1 MRAKLIALLAMV
13 ATTAIPAP
21 AAASSSDRPSLVVAI
36 AVDQFSADLFAQYRA
51 HYRGGLKRLSD
62 GVVFPR
68 GYQSHAATET
78 CPGHATILTGNRPGH
93 AGIIANNW
101 IDQSVAR
108 ADKRV
113 YCAED
118 PSAPDSSSRN
128 YAPSLMRLRV
138 PTLGDRMKAAD
149 PGSRVIA
156 VAGKDRAALMMGG
169 HKADQIW
176 WWGAN
181 GFTGLPGHTATP
193 PVERANAAAR
203 TEIATGRAAMA
214 LPDHCVP
221 LDQPV
226 ALPSGGTVGAGHF
239 ERAPGDAGAFRAS
252 PELDTATLALATAL
266 VEDQAL
272 GRRGHVDLLAISLSA
287 TDLIGHRYGTAG
299 AEMCLQVT
307 AIDAMLGRFFEQLD
321 KTGVD
326 YLVALTADHGGHDL
340 PERSG
345 QNAIDDARR
354 IDKALTLAAVNSAL
368 ADRTGIKGPLLLG
381 DGLAGDL
388 YLRRDLSSAEK
399 RRALTE
405 ALALL
410 RAHPQAAAVL
420 THDELAAAPEPS
432 GPPEAWSLLDEAK
445 ASFDPERSGDLVLLL
460 KPRVTPIADPAH
472 GTVATHGSPWDYD
485 RRVPILF
492 WRKGIVPF
500 EQPLGVETVD
510 ITPSIAAIIGLSLP
524 KGEID
529 GRCLD
534 LIAGPETSCRAQ

>member
-1 MRAKLIALLAMV
+1 MRAKLIAVLAMV
-13 ATTAIPAP
+13 ATAAIPA
-21 AAASSSDRPSLVVAI
+21 AATPSNDKPSLIVAI

-51 HYRGGLKRLSD
+51 RYRGGLKRLAE
-62 GVVFPR
+62 GVVFPK

-78 CPGHATILTGNRPGH
+78 CPGHATILTGTRPGH
-93 AGIIANNW
+93 AGIIANSW

-118 PSAPDSSSRN
+118 PGVPGSSSGN
-128 YAPSLMRLRV
+128 YMPSLIRLRV

-149 PGSRVIA
+149 GGSRVIA
-156 VAGKDRAALMMGG
+156 VAGKDRSALMMGG

-176 WWGAN
+176 WWTAN
-181 GFTGLPGHTATP
+181 GFAGLPGRTATP

-203 TEIATGRAAMA
+203 AAIAAGQAAMP
-214 LPDHCVP
+214 LPDHCLP
-221 LDQPV
+221 LDRPV
-226 ALPSGGTVGAGHF
+226 ALPGGGTVGTGRFARAAGDG
-239 ERAPGDAGAFRAS
+239 RAFRVS
-252 PELDTATLALATAL
+252 PELDAATLALATAL
-266 VEDQAL
+266 VEGEAL

-287 TDLIGHRYGTAG
+287 TDMIGHRYGTAG
-299 AEMCLQVT
+299 AEMCLQVA
-307 AIDAMLGRFFEQLD
+307 AIDAMLGTFFEQLD
-321 KTGVD
+321 KRGID
-326 YLVALTADHGGHDL
+326 YLVVLTADHGGHDL
-340 PERSG
+340 PERSRED
-345 QNAIDDARR
+345 AIGDARR
-354 IDKALTLAAVNSAL
+354 IDKALTLTAVNRAL

-388 YLRRDLSSAEK
+388 YLRRDLPSAEK

-410 RAHPQAAAVL
+410 RAHPQVAAVF
-420 THDELAAAPEPS
+420 THDELAAAPDPS

-460 KPRVTPIADPAH
+460 KPRVTPIANPAH
-472 GTVATHGSPWDYD
+472 GAVATHGSPWDYD

-492 WRKGIVPF
+492 WRKGIAPF

-510 ITPSIAAIIGLSLP
+510 IMPSIAAIIGLSLP
-524 KGEID
+524 ESGID

-534 LIAGPETSCRAQ
+534 LVAGPETSCPAQ